1 MERISCSFCGKG
13 YSEKR
18 TEAFRIRGA
27 MDAMKQI
34 STSLPGVVILEPR
47 VFGDERGFFLES
59 YNQKVFA
66 ELGIEPWFVQ
76 DNHSSSGRNVLRGLH
91 YQIKQAQGKL
101 VRVVE
106 GEILDVAVDVRRSS
120 PRFGGWEA
128 VRLSEENKRMLWIP
142 AGFAHGFRVISEKA
156 QVLYKA
162 TDYYAP
168 EHERTLAW
176 NAPDLKINWELEGE
190 PIVSAKDLR
199 GVALGE
205 AETFE

>member
-1 MERISCSFCGKG
+1 MTAVPGVLR
-13 YSEKR
+13 
-18 TEAFRIRGA
+18 A
-27 MDAMKQI
+27 MDAIRKI
-34 STSLPGVVILEPR
+34 PTSLPGVVILEPR

-59 YNQKVFA
+59 YNEKAFA
-66 ELGIEPWFVQ
+66 ELGIAERFVQ
-76 DNHSSSGRNVLRGLH
+76 DNHSSSRRNVLRGLH

-106 GEILDVAVDVRRSS
+106 GEVLDVAVDLRRSS
-120 PRFGGWEA
+120 PTFGGWEA
-128 VRLSEENKRMLWIP
+128 VRLSGENKRMLWIP
-142 AGFAHGFRVISEKA
+142 AGFAHGFRVSSEKA

-176 NAPDLKINWELEGE
+176 NDPDLKIDWELEGD
-190 PIVSAKDLR
+190 PVVSAKDQR
-199 GVALGE
+199 GVVLRD